1 MSDCFGNGVSAQKLD
16 REPFKF
22 RHNLM
27 GHPALELGNLARVIP
42 ALPRD
47 QVMYSVRQLQN
58 GDDFEST
65 FRQRP
70 ENQTI
75 EETIENIRVS
85 DSYIMVSSPQVD
97 ASFKPV
103 YRQLVA
109 DVESLMQERGL
120 GREAI
125 TPKLYLFIA
134 SPNSVTPF
142 HIDRYSTFLMQF
154 RGSKQVTVSQ
164 PWDERVVSVSDC
176 ENYVAYVNTRLP
188 WTPDKDAWATTYEF
202 SPGEALHIP
211 FVSGHHVRNGGGD
224 VSISMSIIFNT
235 PQTMAWRSALNFNQR
250 ARKVLRHVGLS
261 PAPVGNRPL
270 SDSAKARL
278 WSLWARF
285 RYP

>member
-1 MSDCFGNGVSAQKLD
+1 MLTCFGDGVSAQKLD

-42 ALPRD
+42 TLSKD

-70 ENQTI
+70 EHQTI

-85 DSYIMVSSPQVD
+85 DSYIMVS
-97 ASFKPV
+97 
-103 YRQLVA
+103 
-109 DVESLMQERGL
+109 
-120 GREAI
+120 
-125 TPKLYLFIA
+125 
-134 SPNSVTPF
+134 
-142 HIDRYSTFLMQF
+142 YSTFLMQF

-164 PWDERVVSVSDC
+164 PWDDRVVSVKDC

-188 WTPDKDAWATTYEF
+188 WAPDKDAYAMAF
-202 SPGEALHIP
+202 DFAPGEALHIP

-261 PAPVGNRPL
+261 PAPVGNRPF
-270 SDSAKARL
+270 SDSAKARF
-278 WSLWARF
+278 WSLWARL